1 MAKMNKEQAIRSY
14 VENMGSEDLRELVRD
29 IYTWDGSLDNLEVD
43 PMDSFDELMSD
54 SKPTELAQMI
64 QYGDFN
70 INDDWFGFD
79 GYGNLVSY
87 SDSELD
93 AEIEDYQDDI
103 VDALMNFSGE
113 VRDVTLQS
121 LIYASDDAVFNDY
134 YMETK

>member
-1 MAKMNKEQAIRSY
+1 MNKQQAMEKYID
-14 VENMGSEDLRELVRD
+14 NMNSEELRELVRD

-43 PMDSFDELMSD
+43 PMDEFDELMSN

-93 AEIEDYQDDI
+93 DEIEDCKDDI
-103 VDALMNFSGE
+103 VDVLMSFDGE
-113 VRDVTLQS
+113 VSDVTLQS

-134 YMETK
+134 YMEV